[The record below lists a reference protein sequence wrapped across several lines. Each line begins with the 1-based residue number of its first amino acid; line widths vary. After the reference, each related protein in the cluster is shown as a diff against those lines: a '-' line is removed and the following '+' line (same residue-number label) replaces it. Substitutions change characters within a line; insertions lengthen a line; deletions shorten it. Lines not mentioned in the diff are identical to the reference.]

1 MHWRKTSLCIL
12 MSLLVLCGC
21 STVSNSNQLD
31 PIGEEEYA
39 AIQPYE
45 SSDARIKH
53 AALMGDTEARFRMEQ
68 GLMDLSKTYFSPT
81 KVAYKTQEFLDYD
94 ELDATDGSRGL
105 LGTNRD
111 ENPNGL
117 NPSPD
122 EGFNTGNG
130 TVSGAV
136 ILVDLYELDWYADDE
151 LQGISIA
158 MVVNDALEDE
168 NGKTVEIT
176 KSRMQNYLE
185 VTSGHLV
192 SYMRERFNSITS
204 NVPIYVACFSL
215 DNASDTLGSYIYQG
229 YFEGAQGDFS
239 ELDLTWVE
247 VPGAAFSEA
256 DSDMAAQFAEYQN
269 ELSHVL
275 VDYSYLVGKATLQ
288 DGKVIQLNITLIA
301 HGKTASEILAITQAA
316 SEQMVVFTNSSC
328 TYKVEVITD
337 AGTYAIVSKNAGSED
352 VNVMTMQ

>member
-1 MHWRKTSLCIL
+1 MHWKNSLCIF
-12 MSLLVLCGC
+12 MTLVLLCGC
-21 STVSNSNQLD
+21 SSVSNSNQLN

-53 AALMGDTEARFRMEQ
+53 ASLMGDTETRFRMEQ
-68 GLMDLSKTYFSPT
+68 GLMDLSKTYFPCT

-215 DNASDTLGSYIYQG
+215 DNASDGLGSYIYQG
-229 YFEGAQGDFS
+229 YFEGAQGEFS
-239 ELDLTWVE
+239 KLDLTWIE
-247 VPGAAFSEA
+247 VPGSAFSDVDA
-256 DSDMAAQFAEYQN
+256 DMAAQFAEYQN
-269 ELSHVL
+269 ELSSVL
-275 VDYSYLVGKATLQ
+275 VDYSYLVGEATVE
-288 DGKVIQLNITLIA
+288 DDKVIQLNMTLTA

-316 SEQMVVFTNSSC
+316 SEKLDVFTEATC
-328 TYKVEVITD
+328 TYKVEIITD
-337 AGTYAIVSKNAGSED
+337 VGTYAMMSKDSGSDE
-352 VNVMTMQ
+352 VHVMTMQ